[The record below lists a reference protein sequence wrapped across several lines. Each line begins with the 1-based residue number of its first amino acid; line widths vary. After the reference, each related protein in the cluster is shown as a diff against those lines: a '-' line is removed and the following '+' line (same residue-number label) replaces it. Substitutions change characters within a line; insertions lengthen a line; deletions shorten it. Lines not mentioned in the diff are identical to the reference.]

1 MPVFADFDF
10 RYLNISPVISDDIIN
25 IAVRIPATTDA
36 AKLRFRLMCLC
47 FFIFSFLSF
56 EVVLS
61 ALSYCNIKKMQE
73 QPTHF
78 SKENVGRKNNEKSQK
93 LAPAIAKAGNLC

>member
-1 MPVFADFDF
+1 VAPHGRYPASLAAETVVAD
-10 RYLNISPVISDDIIN
+10 IDIIN
-25 IAVRIPATTDA
+25 IAVRTPATTDA
-36 AKLRFRLMCLC
+36 ARLRFRLMCLC

-78 SKENVGRKNNEKSQK
+78 SKENEGRGKGK
-93 LAPAIAKAGNLC
+93 LMKKILIYC